1 MSETTIAAISAT
13 IDRAG
18 LSVEGLTIEMT
29 VGAVATASVNF
40 VYTDKQ
46 IKRSLSLDV
55 GAQIAALQRTRL
67 AGVTEPDVTI
77 TASDGLGGDL
87 TFKGYLAAPL
97 LTIASD
103 NCVNSFRV
111 LGVDAMLDGL
121 DLSIYKA
128 RAPGDRPEG
137 EGGDFGA
144 LPGSTN
150 GDVPLLIS
158 QITEVLLANK
168 VASFADEPDLATRA
182 LLEHQHTINT
192 GPPIEVWRA
201 ILGDSEAT
209 YTSWEGATTA
219 VPSLAYTMTTR
230 TAAILCQPA
239 SGFWQVFNN
248 LMASYQMFYRPN
260 PNGSGKLLRADSK
273 INGSKKTV
281 DISPSQLGLADGSP
295 NIVQVGGVVMS
306 MAAMR
311 DEREENG
318 TAPTIIAQ
326 YPTPLRSGYIHKE
339 PPPMWLLNSEG
350 VPVLGTEI
358 DTSAEPGEDNGD
370 ANLSLEAYESRK
382 KQTETYAAEVDGA
395 KSKIMSEMCRVMFE
409 TLQLEHSSVTAT
421 LPLDLKQQ
429 PGVRSDFS
437 TASGVSFSGFVH
449 SVKHKIDLAQ
459 GKQLDCYTQLLITHV
474 QY

>member
-1 MSETTIAAISAT
+1 MSETTIAKISAT

-18 LSVEGLTIEMT
+18 LSIEGLTIEMK
-29 VGAVATASVNF
+29 VGTVATASVNF

-46 IKRSLSLDV
+46 IKRSLSLDISS
-55 GAQIAALQRTRL
+55 QIAALQRTRL

-77 TASDGLGGDL
+77 EAADGLGGTL

-97 LTIASD
+97 LSIASD
-103 NCVNSFRV
+103 TCTNSFNV

-121 DLSIYKA
+121 DLSIY
-128 RAPGDRPEG
+128 RAAAPEDRPEG
-137 EGGDFGA
+137 EGGDFGS

-168 VASFADEPDLATRA
+168 EASFAEATDPATRG

-192 GPPIEVWRA
+192 GPPIAVWRA
-201 ILGDSEAT
+201 ILGASEAT
-209 YTSWEGATTA
+209 YTSWEAATA
-219 VPSLAYTMTTR
+219 AAPALAYTMTTR
-230 TAAILCQPA
+230 TANILCQPA

-248 LMASYQMFYRPN
+248 LMASYQMFYQPN

-273 INGSKKTV
+273 INGAKKTV
-281 DISPSQLGLADGSP
+281 DLSPSQLGLADGSP

-306 MAAMR
+306 AAAMR
-311 DEREENG
+311 HERKEKG
-318 TAPTIIAQ
+318 TAPTIVAQ
-326 YPTPLRSGYIHKE
+326 YPIPLLSGYIHKE
-339 PPPMWLLNSEG
+339 PPPMWLLESEG

-358 DTSAEPGEDNGD
+358 DTSAKPGEDNGD
-370 ANLSLEAYESRK
+370 TNLSLEAYESRK
-382 KQTETYAAEVDGA
+382 KQTETYASEVDSARGN
-395 KSKIMSEMCRVMFE
+395 IMSEMCRVMFE

-421 LPLDLKQQ
+421 LPLDLTQK
-429 PGVRSDFS
+429 PGTRSDFS
-437 TASGVSFSGFVH
+437 TASGVSFSGFIH